1 MTTLTEVFDKIGR
14 LNKETPNEH
23 QTMIKVNESSILND
37 SRVHLDLDSLRNFEH
52 KTYEESIN
60 IKKAIV
66 APQDE
71 TDH

>member
-1 MTTLTEVFDKIGR
+1 
-14 LNKETPNEH
+14 
-23 QTMIKVNESSILND
+23 MIKVNESSILND

-66 APQDE
+66 AP
-71 TDH
+71 